1 MSVLDQCIE
10 IINLTSLAWPEEG
23 RYGLVGHSFR
33 VMAKAGNYD
42 EMIVG
47 LMHALYAASSST
59 RVLYHCDVWGDPEWK
74 TALDLFVP
82 PLKIKRFRSKDT
94 IPDEY
99 LLNLNMPQNLSGTDR
114 QSWMSEQ
121 TVLSQEYS
129 DYIWRISDNRIAR
142 NVMIHK
148 LEDILDVLENPGKY
162 EDESGPQFYVLPW
175 KKHQVVGIQ
184 MGRSTIAQTRIP
196 NTDDALLLRKP
207 TEEEREN
214 LIEKYGWAL
223 EKLQWTN
230 ESHPVMKDFTFRERQ
245 QHERQYHQCFLDW
258 MSHQKYLKEICGG
271 KDEES
276 EYESIDLP
284 F

>member
-1 MSVLDQCIE
+1 MDQCID
-10 IINLTSLAWPEEG
+10 IINLTSLDWPEEG
-23 RYGLVGHSFR
+23 RYSLVGHSFR
-33 VMAKAGNYD
+33 VMAKAGNHD

-47 LMHALYAASSST
+47 LMHALYAASSFT
-59 RVLYHCDVWGDPEWK
+59 RRLYHCDVWGDPEWK

-99 LLNLNMPQNLSGTDR
+99 LLSLNMPQNLSESDR
-114 QSWMSEQ
+114 QSWMLEQ
-121 TVLSQEYS
+121 TCQSQEYS
-129 DYIWRISDNRIAR
+129 EYIGRISDNRIAR

-148 LEDILDVLENPGKY
+148 LEDILDVLERPGKY

-175 KKHQVVGIQ
+175 KKHQVVGVP

-196 NTDDALLLRKP
+196 DTDDALLLRNL
-207 TEEEREN
+207 TEEERGN
-214 LIEKYGWAL
+214 LIEKYDWTL

-230 ESHPVMKDFTFRERQ
+230 ESHPVMKDFTFWEREQ
-245 QHERQYHQCFLDW
+245 NEEHCHQCFLDW
-258 MSHQKYLKEICGG
+258 MSHQKYLKEIGGG

-276 EYESIDLP
+276 ECESEDLS